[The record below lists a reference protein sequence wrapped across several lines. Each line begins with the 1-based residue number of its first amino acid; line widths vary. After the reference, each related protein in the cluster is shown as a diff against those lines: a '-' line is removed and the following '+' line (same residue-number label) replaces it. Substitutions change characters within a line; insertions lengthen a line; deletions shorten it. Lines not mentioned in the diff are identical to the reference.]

1 MSKKIIKTL
10 SLVIGIVIFAT
21 AITIKVP
28 VNAASSQS
36 QLQNDISKLQQQAKE
51 IQAEI
56 NRLKKEASNQAAIL
70 AAIQKQIS
78 NTQAQIQRCNQEIN
92 NINNQ
97 ISANNQEIEAK
108 REEISQKKFE
118 FNKRIRAIYMSQYD
132 SNLKILLGADNFSD
146 FLQLSKMT
154 ESIAAHDK
162 AMIDDINA
170 EIEELNQI
178 KAKNEELL
186 ASQVEVKNSVLAQQK
201 NLESQEAEA
210 KALYNKINADKSSE
224 EANKAA
230 VDKAIKDKQAELDR
244 YAQSG
249 SASNSFI
256 NSKSGF
262 MWPVPYTRNITSG
275 YGYRWGT
282 LHKGIDIS
290 AGGIYGKPVVAITDG
305 VIESTYNACPHKSVT
320 PDCRCGSGWGNHVKI
335 DHGIINGTWFR
346 GVYAHFDYVAP
357 GITAGTRVK
366 QGQVIGYVGT
376 TGWSTGYH
384 LHFSLLKGSTYVDPY
399 PYFFG

>member
-1 MSKKIIKTL
+1 MKKRFIRAL
-10 SLVIGIVIFAT
+10 SVVICIVMTAT
-21 AITIKVP
+21 AVSVRMP
-28 VNAASSQS
+28 VEAASQS
-36 QLQNDISKLQQQAKE
+36 QLQSDISKLQQQAKE

-56 NRLKKEASNQAAIL
+56 DRLKKEASNQAAIL
-70 AAIQKQIS
+70 EAIQKQIA
-78 NTQAQIQRCNQEIN
+78 NTQAQINRCNQEIEE
-92 NINNQ
+92 INNK
-97 ISANNQEIEAK
+97 IAENNAEINAKNEEIE
-108 REEISQKKFE
+108 EKKYE
-118 FNKRIRAIYMSQYD
+118 FNKRIRAIYMSNYD
-132 SNLKILLGADNFSD
+132 SSLKILLGADNFAD

-154 ESIAAHDK
+154 ESITAHDK

-170 EIEELNQI
+170 EIEELNKI
-178 KAKNEELL
+178 KEKNEALL
-186 ASQVEVKNSVLAQQK
+186 AEQVEVKNSVLKQQE
-201 NLESQEAEA
+201 NLEAQEAEA
-210 KALYNKINADKSSE
+210 KALYNSINAEKADE
-224 EANKAA
+224 EADKAA
-230 VDKAIKDKQAELDR
+230 VEKAIKDKQAELDR

-262 MWPVPYTRNITSG
+262 MWPVPYTRNVTSG

-305 VIESTYNACPHKSVT
+305 VIESTYNSCGHKSVT

-335 DHGIINGTWFR
+335 DHGVINGTWYR
-346 GVYAHFDYVAP
+346 AVYAHFDYVAP
-357 GITAGTRVK
+357 GITAGTKVK

-384 LHFSLLKGSTYVDPY
+384 LHFSLLKGYSYVDPY

>member
-1 MSKKIIKTL
+1 MKNKLIRTL
-10 SLVIGIVIFAT
+10 SVAICFIMFVT
-21 AITIKVP
+21 AVSVKMP
-28 VNAASSQS
+28 VKAASQS
-36 QLQNDISKLQQQAKE
+36 QLQSDISKLQQQAKE

-56 NRLKKEASNQAAIL
+56 NRLKKEANSQAAVL
-70 AAIQKQIS
+70 AAIQKQIA
-78 NTQAQIQRCNQEIN
+78 NTQSQIHRCNQEIN
-92 NINNQ
+92 SINAQ
-97 ISANNQEIEAK
+97 IAANNKQIDAKNAEIEK
-108 REEISQKKFE
+108 KKFE
-118 FNKRIRAIYMSQYD
+118 FNKRIRAIYMSNYD
-132 SNLKILLGADNFSD
+132 SSLKILLGADNFAD

-154 ESIAAHDK
+154 ESITAHDK

-170 EIEELNQI
+170 EIEELNKI

-186 ASQVEVKNSVLAQQK
+186 ASQVEVKNSVLQQQG
-201 NLESQEAEA
+201 NLEAQEAEA
-210 KALYNKINADKSSE
+210 KRIYNEINAAKKNE
-224 EANKAA
+224 EADKAA
-230 VDKAIKDKQAELDR
+230 IDKAIKAKQAELDR

-249 SASNSFI
+249 SSSNSFV

-275 YGYRWGT
+275 YGYRWGS
-282 LHKGIDIS
+282 LHKGIDIA
-290 AGGIYGKPVVAITDG
+290 AGGIYCKPVVAITDG
-305 VIESTYNACPHKSVT
+305 VVESTYNSCGHKSVT

-335 DHGIINGTWFR
+335 DHGIINGTWYR
-346 GVYAHFDYVAP
+346 AVYAHFDYVAP

-384 LHFSLLKGSTYVDPY
+384 LHFSLLKGYSYVDPY

>member
-1 MSKKIIKTL
+1 MKNKLIRTISVAICFIIF
-10 SLVIGIVIFAT
+10 VT
-21 AITIKVP
+21 AVSVKMP
-28 VNAASSQS
+28 VKAASQS
-36 QLQNDISKLQQQAKE
+36 QLQSDISKLQQQAKE

-56 NRLKKEASNQAAIL
+56 NRLKKEANNQAAIL
-70 AAIQKQIS
+70 AAIQKQIA
-78 NTQAQIQRCNQEIN
+78 NTQSQIHRCNQEIN
-92 NINNQ
+92 SINAQ
-97 ISANNQEIEAK
+97 IADNNKQIDAKNTEIE
-108 REEISQKKFE
+108 EKKYE
-118 FNKRIRAIYMSQYD
+118 FNKRIRAIYMSNYD
-132 SNLKILLGADNFSD
+132 SSLKILLGADNFAD

-154 ESIAAHDK
+154 ESITAHDK

-170 EIEELNQI
+170 EIEELNKI

-186 ASQVEVKNSVLAQQK
+186 ASQVEVKNSVLKQQS

-210 KALYNKINADKSSE
+210 RKIYNDINAAKNSE
-224 EANKAA
+224 EADKAA
-230 VDKAIKDKQAELDR
+230 IDKAIKAKQAELDR

-249 SASNSFI
+249 SSSNSFV

-290 AGGIYGKPVVAITDG
+290 AGGIYCKPVVAITDG
-305 VIESTYNACPHKSVT
+305 VVESTYNSCGHKSVT

-384 LHFSLLKGSTYVDPY
+384 LHFSLLKGYSYVDPY